1 MGSQGGTSVMDA
13 IDLASSND
21 DEDDTYSVQRS
32 APSTPSTKRQ
42 RRKSPPPAFDAM
54 LPQRRT
60 TFSMDYLKEWD
71 YEQSSSSSSESEKDT
86 FTQKSTKVCKKDMS

>member
-60 TFSMDYLKEWD
+60 TLSMDYLKEWD